1 MKKLTNVSAME
12 MVLSFEEVQQ
22 NAELFDKLTKIKE
35 QFEKKNSTKG
45 DRKPTK
51 TQVENIHLME
61 IILDCLGDG
70 EQRTITEI
78 QQSSTELAEFS
89 NQKMSSLLKKLV
101 DTGRVVKSVEKRK
114 TLFKIAE

>member
-12 MVLSFEEVQQ
+12 MVLGLEEVKA

-45 DRKPTK
+45 DKKPTK
-51 TQVENIHLME
+51 TQLENLKLME
-61 IILDCLGDG
+61 IVLDCLGDG
-70 EQRTITEI
+70 EKRTISEI
-78 QQSSTELAEFS
+78 QQLSTELAEFS

-101 DTGRVVKSVEKRK
+101 DTQKVVKTVEKKK
-114 TLFKIAE
+114 TFFQIAE